1 MQTAIAI
8 VRRAEDLRVEVEVL
22 SEGCGRCHENGGC
35 GGQNLARALCSGK
48 RYWIETK
55 SPIGVGQRVKVGVDS
70 GSVRDAASKAYALP
84 LLAML
89 VGAFLGA
96 RIGSVESVLGAA
108 AGLAAAWYGLSRSRR
123 PIATPVILGPL
134 ADGE

>member
-8 VRRAEDLRVEVEVL
+8 VRRADDSRVEVEVL

-35 GGQNLARALCSGK
+35 GGQNLARAFCSGK
-48 RYWIETK
+48 RYWIETE
-55 SPIGVGQRVKVGVDS
+55 SPIGVGRRVKVGVDA
-70 GSVRDAASKAYALP
+70 GSVRAAASKAYAVP

-96 RIGSVESVLGAA
+96 RIGSVESILGAVG
-108 AGLAAAWYGLSRSRR
+108 GLAVAWYGLSKTRR
-123 PIATPVILGPL
+123 PIRAPVILGPL
-134 ADGE
+134 VDGE